1 MSALILMVASSILS
15 WPMVS
20 ENKSSLRAVI
30 VYDNNHYDDRL
41 KTDWGFSCYIQGLEK
56 TILFD
61 TGGRGEILVSNLEK
75 MGLSP
80 ENIEVVVLS
89 HYHGDHTGGLD
100 EILRLNPRIEV
111 WVPEHFPKDFK
122 QRLREKGSKIVEV
135 SQSRKICPGTFTS
148 GVIEGP
154 IREQSLVID
163 TDHGLVI
170 ITGCAHPGIVKI
182 LSEIKESFKKS
193 FYLVFGGF
201 HLGGSSRAE
210 IESIISRFKALGVKK
225 VGPTHCS
232 GDLARNLFSEKFGED
247 FIRVGAGKEI
257 IIKRK

>member
-1 MSALILMVASSILS
+1 MSALILMVASSILVGPWS
-15 WPMVS
+15 QKQIIS
-20 ENKSSLRAVI
+20 ESGHSLRQQSL
-30 VYDNNHYDDRL
+30 RLPL

-122 QRLREKGSKIVEV
+122 QRLREKGPK
-135 SQSRKICPGTFTS
+135 
-148 GVIEGP
+148 
-154 IREQSLVID
+154 
-163 TDHGLVI
+163 
-170 ITGCAHPGIVKI
+170 
-182 LSEIKESFKKS
+182 
-193 FYLVFGGF
+193 
-201 HLGGSSRAE
+201 
-210 IESIISRFKALGVKK
+210 
-225 VGPTHCS
+225 
-232 GDLARNLFSEKFGED
+232 
-247 FIRVGAGKEI
+247 
-257 IIKRK
+257 